1 TGFAGPSAERSGFNG
16 RAMSFIPWQSN
27 LVFWLFLLWLF
38 IFFVG
43 IFTLARRQ
51 WKRRDK
57 DWRIAVQHQA
67 AMEGAKRLKDWCS
80 WRATMSTAAIAATRF
95 LARRSTPLFRVG
107 FIAAFQCA
115 LTLES
120 LRLLFMRRCVTL
132 ACLSGWR

>member
-1 TGFAGPSAERSGFNG
+1 
-16 RAMSFIPWQSN
+16 MSFIPWQSN
-27 LVFWLFLLWLF
+27 LVFWLLLLWLF

-57 DWRIAVQHQA
+57 DWRIAVQHEA
-67 AMEGAKRLKDWCS
+67 AMEGANLLKDWCS
-80 WRATMSTAAIAATRF
+80 WLATISTAAIAATGF
-95 LARRSTPLFRVG
+95 LAPRSTPLFRVG

-115 LTLES
+115 LALES
-120 LRLLFMRRCVTL
+120 LRLLFMRRYVTL